1 MKLPLLRALL
11 PRPATVE
18 GLKRRWRRGI
28 VIIAAF
34 GLAGSGVALLTPA
47 TPALAAAGCTATYS
61 VPTDWG
67 AGFTAQF
74 TVTNTGTTAITG
86 WTITYSYTQ
95 GQTLQNGWNGT
106 WTEGSGGAVTVVN
119 APYNGSLAPGASA
132 TGVGANFNETSQG
145 NNHTLTATCT
155 PQGGTTTPT
164 INASPTSLSVQ
175 QGHTGTF
182 TLALSAA
189 PTSNETVSIAA
200 SGNSG
205 LTASPT
211 TLTFTPSN
219 FSTAQTVTVTAN
231 ASGTGQTTFTAS
243 GTGYTSA
250 TVTANETQGTTPS
263 ITATPT
269 SLNVTQSKTG
279 TFTLALSAA
288 PTSNET
294 VNVTA
299 SGNAGLTAS
308 PTTLTF
314 TPSNFSTAQ
323 TVTITANATGTGVTT
338 FTAAGTGYTSATIS
352 ATEVPGGTNPTVM
365 VSPASQNITQ
375 GLTGTVGV
383 SLSSAPSA
391 NVTVT
396 VARTSGNTG
405 LSVTA
410 GSSLTFTPSNFST
423 AQSVT
428 ITADASST
436 GAATFTVS
444 GTGVTSATFTA
455 TEAAACTT
463 NCTHVADPFTG
474 STPYL
479 NPDYV
484 AEVNAQVSA
493 DGGNAAEA
501 KVATFQTAIW
511 LDTMASING
520 GTTATGTR
528 TGLQQQLTNAA
539 AIGTASK
546 PALVEIVIYD
556 LPGRDCAALASNGE
570 IPGTTAGLTTYE
582 QNYINPIA
590 TILQGFQSSNIR
602 VVAII
607 EPDSLPNAVTNTN
620 MQSCST
626 AAPLYEQGITYALNK
641 LHAISNVYNYLDIA
655 HSAWL
660 GWPTNQSK
668 TPAVYN
674 AVVTATTAGYASID
688 GFISDT
694 ANYTPVQEPF
704 LPNPNLNVG
713 GMPIMNVTFYSSNP
727 TFDELTYDTQM
738 YNTLMSAGFPASK
751 KFLIDTS
758 RDGWGGPLRPTAL
771 NSSPTDA
778 VTYVNDNKIDQRP
791 FRGDWCNQ
799 NNAGIGAPPTD
810 QPFGSSSPVLAYV
823 WIKPPGESD
832 GDYPSGSHTH
842 GDPHCDPTLNNQTD
856 GSGHSFNTGSIPGF
870 DVPAGNWFA
879 AEFQMLVKNAFPAL

>member
-18 GLKRRWRRGI
+18 GFRRRWRRGI
-28 VIIAAF
+28 VIVSAF
-34 GLAGSGVALLTPA
+34 GLAGTGLALLTPA
-47 TPALAAAGCTATYS
+47 APALAAAGCTATYS
-61 VPTDWG
+61 VATDWG
-67 AGFTAQF
+67 AGFTAQL

-86 WTITYSYTQ
+86 WTVTYSYTQ

-106 WTEGSGGAVTVVN
+106 WSESSGGTVTVVN

-145 NNHTLTATCT
+145 NNHTLTASCT
-155 PQGGTTTPT
+155 PVGGTTQPT

-189 PTSNETVSIAA
+189 PTSNETVSIAS

-219 FSTAQTVTVTAN
+219 FATAQTVTVTAN
-231 ASGTGQTTFTAS
+231 ATGTGQTTFTAS
-243 GTGYTSA
+243 GAGYTSA
-250 TVTANETQGTTPS
+250 TVTANETTATMPS

-269 SLNVTQSKTG
+269 SLNVVQSKTG

-294 VNVTA
+294 VSITS
-299 SGNAGLTAS
+299 SGNTGLTAS

-323 TVTITANATGTGVTT
+323 TVTITANAAGTGVTT
-338 FTAAGTGYTSATIS
+338 FTASGTGYTSATVS
-352 ATEVPGGTNPTVM
+352 ATEVPGTTVNIM

-383 SLSSAPSA
+383 SLSAAPSA
-391 NVTVT
+391 NVTVSI
-396 VARTSGNTG
+396 ARTSGNTG
-405 LSVTA
+405 LSASPT
-410 GSSLTFTPSNFST
+410 SLTFTPSNFAT

-428 ITADASST
+428 VTADASST
-436 GAATFTVS
+436 GAATFTA
-444 GTGVTSATFTA
+444 SATGLTSVTFSA

-474 STPYL
+474 ATPYL

-539 AIGTASK
+539 AIGTASR
-546 PALVEIVIYD
+546 PAVVEIVIYD

-570 IPGTTAGLTTYE
+570 IQATTAGLNTYE
-582 QNYINPIA
+582 HSYIDPIA
-590 TILQGFQSSNIR
+590 SILQGFANSPIR

-607 EPDSLPNAVTNTN
+607 EPDSLPNAVTNTG

-626 AAPLYEQGITYALNK
+626 AAPFYEMGTTYALNK
-641 LHAISNVYNYLDIA
+641 LHAISNVYNYMDIA

-660 GWPTNQSK
+660 GWPSNMSK
-668 TPAVYN
+668 TPTEYN
-674 AVVTATTAGYASID
+674 KVVQATTAGYASID

-694 ANYTPVQEPF
+694 ANYTPVQEP
-704 LPNPNLNVG
+704 LLTNPNLNIG
-713 GMPIMNVTFYSSNP
+713 GTPIMNVLFYSFNP

-758 RDGWGGPLRPTAL
+758 RDGWGPTH
-771 NSSPTDA
+771 PTTITNASDA
-778 VTYVNDNKIDQRP
+778 VTYVNDNKIDKRP

-810 QPFGSSSPVLAYV
+810 QPFGSSSAVLAYV

-842 GDPHCDPTLNNQTD
+842 GDPHCDPSLNNQTD
-856 GSGHSFNTGSIPGF
+856 GNGNSFNTGSIPGF
-870 DVPAGNWFA
+870 DVTAGTFFP